1 MKRIARI
8 LISALVL
15 CLATLIVAACGGN
28 PANQVKVSLAGE
40 TANAQGEYTLT
51 LKEGESKTYTMITGT
66 LTDYAFEAQSSD
78 SAKATATVTQNTLV
92 VSAVKAGSAVITVSE
107 TQKKAEDI
115 KVNVTVTADEK
126 PVVPPTGL
134 NFSGLDESSDGDGSL
149 GDPHVVK
156 FSSDKTSRHTLN
168 VQPANASAEFVW
180 TVGAK
185 EGETFVPAQDAG
197 LTAVQEGKTLSL
209 SGDAGEYYVRGVS
222 AVNEDFV
229 VYIKVEVSEYVA
241 LTGIATD
248 SFAASEEEGYDYKF
262 TTAKG
267 TTWDIGGGMA
277 KRGEDLLAGKVFG
290 GTAKPLNITYYR
302 NLYQATFEP
311 ENEGATNTTW
321 VISSDKENVFK
332 MEADGRWTA
341 SAAGTATL
349 TVTNTA
355 QEATIKVKVEVV
367 DTLYNGVL
375 KSEFD
380 RLDAA
385 TRTAWDFDGV
395 EEGSEDNF
403 DAVKAPLLG
412 EWQLVMNKTTR
423 NPDGDDGNQKIF
435 YMGGESKRYGICLEG
450 RIDSGTGLAAGTV
463 TSLAWAKVTLPEQV
477 TSITA
482 VIGNNDKTFG
492 SYRIVLVE
500 ANGTAHVISGAGEG
514 WVAKAT
520 ESHDGKPAVMYDVP
534 VSLRGQT
541 VAVVIEHA
549 LGQLDNNCELH
560 IKGIW
565 INGYT
570 PVTGVTLAENVKTV
584 GQSGSYQINA
594 TVAPD
599 NASYKSVRYAVTSTP
614 AGGNGKVTVS
624 ESGLVT
630 VAADAPV
637 GDYTVT
643 VTSTDN
649 ENANATFT
657 LTVIEYVPVT
667 SFGATLSLNGREIA
681 YGAGGTLADATITAT
696 LGSIGSVSFTDP
708 ALALAYAFNNNASIT
723 TVNVECAQNGIV
735 VVENGEMKFKGVGTT
750 TVTLTPEDNEELAIT
765 FTVTVGA
772 LDEATSFIAGTKIT
786 KTVADML
793 GADTATEW
801 KNGNAMRHFIY
812 NTVDKSHSNAKFN
825 YDGDVMQFENHIDR
839 ANSTD
844 PVNIGYN
851 KVSVP
856 ANAQFLNFKVR
867 GHNDD
872 RLLESAN
879 IRVRILSGADKTAT
893 TLLDWTTV
901 ANRWKQNEEWYHLSV
916 NVAAYQGQEVILL
929 FEFVGGLQNNG
940 NYPAGSDSSAG
951 GYLYLGEIDFTATQ
965 RVNSYLVANGKV
977 EEMRL
982 YGNNLSAGG
991 WTVSATK
998 DAGNYD
1004 KNKVYAPLT
1013 LTYKGADATALRL
1026 TTTSFY
1032 NHYTQAK
1039 LAPWG
1044 VFPALDNSHPG
1055 TALVIESSDS
1065 EIFTVENGV
1074 ITPVKSGTAQLLV
1087 KAKAYADSTE
1097 KVTFTATVV
1106 IELVSANVTATE
1118 KSVTLEAGSEYALKY
1133 TVSPAGTEVAYTV
1146 TAPAG
1151 GEGKLTVENG
1161 KAIVAAD
1168 APLGEYVVKIAIADN
1183 AEVYDEVTITVA
1195 KVTAWAD
1202 KNAILDANTGWT
1214 LSGSIDEGVG
1224 EGADLNRANSY
1235 FSRTID
1241 LTDKSTLTLGARTF
1255 VRGGETNGLLW
1266 VAVVVDG
1273 KPVRIKANGEE
1284 GETVL
1289 IDTADAK
1296 FDSRNEYVY
1305 DLSAYEGQ
1313 KVEIRIGIDQGTHVV
1328 ITDVKV
1334 D

>member
-15 CLATLIVAACGGN
+15 CLATLIVAACGGS
-28 PANQVKVSLAGE
+28 AAQQVKVSLAGE
-40 TANAQGEYTLT
+40 TADARGEYTLT
-51 LKEGESKTYTMITGT
+51 LKEGEGKTYTIITGT
-66 LTDYAFEAQSSD
+66 LTDYAFHAASSD
-78 SAKATATVTQNTLV
+78 PAKATATVTQNTLTV
-92 VSAVKAGSAVITVSE
+92 TAVKAGSAVITVTE
-107 TQKKAEDI
+107 AQEKAQEL

-134 NFSGLDESSDGDGSL
+134 NLSGLDESSDGDGSL
-149 GDPHVVK
+149 SDPHIVK
-156 FSSDKTSRHTLN
+156 FSSDKASRHTLN
-168 VQPANASAEFVW
+168 VQPSGASAEFVW
-180 TVGAK
+180 TVGTKDGDA
-185 EGETFVPAQDAG
+185 FVPAQDAA
-197 LTAVQEGKTLSL
+197 LTAEQEGKTLIL

-222 AVNEDFV
+222 AADGEFS

-241 LTGIATD
+241 LTGIVTD
-248 SFAASEEEGYDYKF
+248 SFAASEEEGYDYTFK
-262 TTAKG
+262 TAKG
-267 TTWDIGGGMA
+267 TSWDIGGGMA
-277 KRGEDLLAGKVFG
+277 KRGENLLAGKVAG
-290 GTAKPLNITYYR
+290 GTSKPLNLTYYR
-302 NLYQATFEP
+302 NLYQATFLP

-321 VISSDKENVFK
+321 VISSDKESVFK

-355 QEATIKVKVEVV
+355 QEATIKVKVEVEE
-367 DTLYNGVL
+367 TLYNGVL
-375 KSEFD
+375 KSEYEK
-380 RLDAA
+380 LDAA

-395 EEGSEDNF
+395 EEGSEADF

-412 EWQLVMNKTTR
+412 EWQLVVNKTTKY
-423 NPDGDDGNQKIF
+423 PDGDDGNQKIF
-435 YMGGESKRYGICLEG
+435 YMGGATKRYGICLEG
-450 RIDSGTGLAAGTV
+450 RIDSGTGLSANTV
-463 TSLAWAKVTLPEQV
+463 TSLTWAKVTLPEQV

-492 SYRIVLVE
+492 SYRMALVE

-520 ESHDGKPAVMYDVP
+520 ANHDGKPAVTYDVP
-534 VSLRGQT
+534 AALRGQT
-541 VAVVIEHA
+541 VALVIEHA

-570 PVTGVTLAENVKTV
+570 PVTGVTLAENAKTV
-584 GQSGSYQINA
+584 GQSGSYQISA
-594 TVAPD
+594 AVAPD
-599 NASYKSVRYAVTSTP
+599 NASYKGVSYVVTNTP
-614 AGGNGKVTVS
+614 AGGDGKVTVS

-637 GDYTVT
+637 GNYTVT
-643 VTSTDN
+643 VTSVDN
-649 ENANATFT
+649 ENAKATFT

-667 SFGATLSLNGREIA
+667 SFEATLSLNGRQIA
-681 YGAGGTLADATITAT
+681 YGEGGKLAGAALTAT
-696 LGSIGSVSFTDP
+696 LGSLGGVSFTDSE
-708 ALALAYAFNNNASIT
+708 LALVYAFNNNASIT
-723 TVNVECAQNGIV
+723 TVNAEFAQNGIV
-735 VVENGEMKFKGVGTT
+735 VIEDGMLKFVGVGTT
-750 TVTLTPEDNEELAIT
+750 AVTLTPEDNEELAIT
-765 FTVTVGA
+765 FTVTVNA

-801 KNGNAMRHFIY
+801 KNGDGLRHFIY
-812 NTVDKSHSNAKFN
+812 NTVDKSHSNAKYN
-825 YDGDVMQFENHIDR
+825 YDGDVMQFENHITR

-851 KVSVP
+851 KVGVP
-856 ANAQFLNFKVR
+856 ANAQYLNFKVR

-916 NVAAYQGQEVILL
+916 NVATFQGQEVILL

-940 NYPAGSDSSAG
+940 DSPAGSDSSAG
-951 GYLYLGEIDFTATQ
+951 GYLYLGEIDFTAAQ
-965 RVNSYLVANGKV
+965 RANSFLVENGKV

-982 YGNNLSAGG
+982 YGNNLSADG

-998 DAGNYD
+998 DAGNYV
-1004 KNKVYAPLT
+1004 NNQYAPLT

-1032 NHYTQAK
+1032 HHNTQAK

-1044 VFPALDNSHPG
+1044 VFPALDNAHPG
-1055 TALVIESSDS
+1055 TALVLESSDS
-1065 EIFTVENGV
+1065 TIFTVENGTL
-1074 ITPVKSGTAQLLV
+1074 TPVKSGTAQLLV

-1097 KVTFTATVV
+1097 KVTFTANIV
-1106 IELVSANVTATE
+1106 IELVSASVMATE
-1118 KSVTLEAGSEYALKY
+1118 KSVTLEAGSEYELQY
-1133 TVSPAGTEVAYTV
+1133 TVSPAGSEVEYTV

-1168 APLGEYVVKIAIADN
+1168 APLGEYVVRIAIKDN
-1183 AEVYDEVTITVA
+1183 ADVYDEVTVTVA
-1195 KVTAWAD
+1195 KITEWANKD
-1202 KNAILDANTGWT
+1202 AILDANTGWDKNGT
-1214 LSGSIDEGVG
+1214 VVNCN
-1224 EGADLNRANSY
+1224 EGADIQGAGYL
-1235 FSRTID
+1235 SRTVD
-1241 LTDKSTLTLGARTF
+1241 LTENNTLTLGARTY
-1255 VRGGETNGLLW
+1255 VRDLGETSPKLY
-1266 VAVVVDG
+1266 VEIVVDG
-1273 KPVRIKANGEE
+1273 GEPVRIRAHGQTE
-1284 GETVL
+1284 
-1289 IDTADAK
+1289 DTITLSVSDSQ
-1296 FDSRNEYVY
+1296 FDSRNEFVY
-1305 DLSAYEGQ
+1305 DLSVYAGQ
-1313 KVEIRIGIDQGTHVV
+1313 NVEIRIGIDEGHHGV
-1328 ITDVKV
+1328 ITDVKLS
-1334 D
+1334 

>member
-1 MKRIARI
+1 MKRIARV
-8 LISALVL
+8 LMVALVL

-28 PANQVKVSLAGE
+28 GNKRVKVSLAGE
-40 TANAQGEYTLT
+40 TENAAGEYTLT
-51 LKEGESKTYTMITGT
+51 LTEGESKTYTIITGT
-66 LTDYAFEAQSSD
+66 LTDYIFHAVSSD
-78 SAKATATVTQNTLV
+78 PDKATAQVSQNTLS
-92 VSAVKAGSAVITVSE
+92 VSAEKAGSAVITLSE
-107 TQKKAEDI
+107 TQNKAEDLKI
-115 KVNVTVTADEK
+115 NVTVAADET
-126 PVVPPTGL
+126 PAVAPTGL
-134 NFSGLDESSDGDGSL
+134 NLSGLDESSDGDGSL
-149 GDPHVVK
+149 EDPHIVK

-168 VQPANASAEFVW
+168 VQPSNASAEFLW

-185 EGETFVPAQDAG
+185 EGDTFVPAQESG

-209 SGDAGEYYVRGVS
+209 SGDAGEYYVRSVS
-222 AVNEDFV
+222 SVNADFAV
-229 VYIKVEVSEYVA
+229 YLKVEVSEYVA
-241 LTGIATD
+241 LTGITTN
-248 SFAASEEEGYDYKF
+248 SFALTEEEGYDYAF

-277 KRGEDLLAGKVFG
+277 KRGENLLAGNVFS
-290 GTAKPLNITYYR
+290 GTAKPLNLTYYR
-302 NLYQATFEP
+302 NVYQAVFSP
-311 ENEGATNTTW
+311 ANEGATNTTW

-355 QEATIKVKVEVV
+355 KEATIRIKVEVE
-367 DTLYNGVL
+367 DTFYNGIL
-375 KSEFD
+375 KSKYD
-380 RLDAA
+380 RIEAA
-385 TRTAWDFDGV
+385 TRTEWDFDGV
-395 EEGSEDNF
+395 EEGSEANF

-412 EWQLVMNKTTR
+412 EWQLVMNKTT
-423 NPDGDDGNQKIF
+423 NSPDGDDGNQKIF

-450 RIDSGTGLAAGTV
+450 RIDGRTGLTAGTV
-463 TSLAWAKVTLPEQV
+463 TSLAWAKVALPAQV
-477 TSITA
+477 TSLTA

-500 ANGTAHVISGAGEG
+500 ENGTAHVISGSGEG

-520 ESHDGKPAVMYDVP
+520 ANHDGKPAVTYDVP

-541 VAVVIEHA
+541 VAIVIEHA

-570 PVTGVTLAENVKTV
+570 PVTGVTLAETAKTV

-594 TVAPD
+594 TVAPA
-599 NASYKSVRYAVTSTP
+599 NASYKSVSYAVTASP
-614 AGGNGKVTVS
+614 AGGDGKVTVS
-624 ESGLVT
+624 ESGLVSI
-630 VAADAPV
+630 AADAPV
-637 GDYTVT
+637 GNYTVT

-649 ENANATFT
+649 GNAKAAFT

-667 SFGATLSLNGREIA
+667 SFAATLSLNGRQIA
-681 YGAGGTLADATITAT
+681 YGGDGALAGATIAAT

-708 ALALAYAFNNNASIT
+708 ALALAYTFNNNASVT
-723 TVNVECAQNGIV
+723 TVNVSFSQNGIV
-735 VVENGEMKFKGVGTT
+735 VVENGELKFVGVGTT
-750 TVTLTPEDNEELAIT
+750 TVTLTPEDNEGLAIT
-765 FTVTVGA
+765 FTVTVNA
-772 LDEATSFIAGTKIT
+772 LDEATSFVAGTKIT

-793 GADTATEW
+793 GADTATAW
-801 KNGNAMRHFIY
+801 KNGDGMRHFLY
-812 NTVDKSHSNAKFN
+812 NTVDKSHSNAKYN

-844 PVNIGYN
+844 PVNVGYN

-856 ANAQFLNFKVR
+856 SDAQYLNFKVR

-872 RLLESAN
+872 RLLEGAN
-879 IRVRILSGADKTAT
+879 IRVRILSGANRAAAT
-893 TLLDWTTV
+893 FLDWTTV

-951 GYLYLGEIDFTATQ
+951 GYLYLGDIDFTAAQ
-965 RVNSYLVANGKV
+965 RPNSFLVENGKV

-982 YGNNLSAGG
+982 YGNNLSADG

-998 DAGNYD
+998 DAGNYQ
-1004 KNKVYAPLT
+1004 NNVYAPLT
-1013 LTYKGADATALRL
+1013 LTYKGADKTALGL
-1026 TTTSFY
+1026 TTASFY
-1032 NHYTQAK
+1032 HHSTAAK

-1044 VFPALDNSHPG
+1044 VFPALDNAHPG

-1065 EIFTVENGV
+1065 DIFTVENGV
-1074 ITPVKSGTAQLLV
+1074 LTPVKSGNAQLLV

-1097 KVTFTATVV
+1097 KVTFTARIV
-1106 IELVSANVTATE
+1106 IELVESNVTATE
-1118 KSVTLEAGSEYALKY
+1118 KSVSLEAGGEYTLKY
-1133 TVSPAGTEVAYTV
+1133 TVSPAGTAVQYSV

-1161 KAIVAAD
+1161 RVSVAED
-1168 APLGEYVVKIAIADN
+1168 ALLGNYVVKIATADN
-1183 AEVYDEVTITVA
+1183 ADVYDEVTITVA
-1195 KVTAWAD
+1195 KVTEWAN
-1202 KNAILDANTGWT
+1202 KNAILDANTGWEVN
-1214 LSGSIDEGVG
+1214 GSIDMGVG
-1224 EGADLNRANSY
+1224 EGVDLNRAGSY
-1235 FSRTID
+1235 LSRTVD

-1255 VRGGETNGLLW
+1255 VRPNETNGLLW
-1266 VAVVVDG
+1266 VAVLVDG
-1273 KPVRIKANGEE
+1273 EPVRITANGEE
-1284 GETVL
+1284 GDTVL
-1289 IDTADAK
+1289 IDTTDSR

-1305 DLSAYEGQ
+1305 KLSAYAGQ
-1313 KVEIRIGIDQGTHVV
+1313 NVEIRIGIDQGTHVV
-1328 ITDVKV
+1328 ITDVKLA
-1334 D
+1334 